1 MFPRAIGLK
10 KSTPSNMILSKQVCI
25 LCQEEQEIA
34 HTGRAMVLAAFVQKY
49 DHLFIFQVQDR
60 RQ

>member
-10 KSTPSNMILSKQVCI
+10 KSTPSNMTLSKQVCI

-49 DHLFIFQVQDR
+49 DHLFIFQV
-60 RQ
+60 